1 MAIRISTLLKICIVL
16 VLVMVLGGVMLF
28 VLARER
34 TPAPGSVRDEAQM
47 AGLTTEAFRAADE
60 DYFRD
65 MDRVAS
71 SDGPKVVEL
80 TPEDVQARNSWHV
93 WTAGSD

>member
-1 MAIRISTLLKICIVL
+1 MAIRISTFLKIFIVL
-16 VLVMVLGGVMLF
+16 VLVVALGGVALF

-34 TPAPGSVRDEAQM
+34 MPAPGSVRDEAQTV
-47 AGLTTEAFRAADE
+47 GLTAEAFRAADE

-71 SDGPKVVEL
+71 PEGP
-80 TPEDVQARNSWHV
+80 SW
-93 WTAGSD
+93 SS